1 MKTYLIYYDNIT
13 VVLQVVQYKNKNL
26 LLQHTVLI
34 YLNQFIYLFA
44 LYRFVIIVLH
54 FSVNYTQYQY
64 HSKE

>member
-26 LLQHTVLI
+26 LFQHTVLI

-44 LYRFVIIVLH
+44 LYRFVIIVL
-54 FSVNYTQYQY
+54 
-64 HSKE
+64 